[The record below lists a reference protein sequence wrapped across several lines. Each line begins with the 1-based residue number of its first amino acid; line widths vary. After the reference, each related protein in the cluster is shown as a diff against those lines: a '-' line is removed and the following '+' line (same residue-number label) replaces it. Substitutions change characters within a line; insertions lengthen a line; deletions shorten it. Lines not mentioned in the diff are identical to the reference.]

1 MGVLGTGQIKT
12 NEEFAKAARE
22 RSETEKAEAEAERV
36 KKGEETLA
44 DLETRGDQ
52 SQSRRVKNYDLR
64 TDPIIKDTTPES
76 IRIATQNF
84 LLRGLNFYAAL
95 NKRARYDHIKRV
107 RTSEPATLIN
117 RLTRTPSV
125 DGINEFLRIKPHQI
139 AALVPT
145 IRLFLVYSGDDKS
158 KKHKSIELKFEDKT
172 NSDVAIITSDSR
184 GRGAGV
190 GVKSFRVETQGRNP
204 AEGALVK
211 CDLEVFFQNI
221 EMLATQ
227 SEQKDPSST
236 DYIEL
241 ILRRT
246 KNPAKTHDSRGNE
259 IPYSRIT
266 NRFGF
271 RLMAVV
277 GWAVPR
283 GNVVDQKLK
292 DLLRETQ
299 EVIYLHLIDHTIDF
313 KQDGTGLLTC
323 NYQGAIEKAFSSD
336 IYDVLAVSEQ
346 NVLQGKINRLEEDIS
361 RKQKEGE
368 KIEKSDEGASRDAQD
383 QITKLKEKQQKL
395 KETLRAVR
403 YAQLMSMIISPRAAT
418 NRLHTV
424 DLTRYDMKRF
434 RRGDTFGPSSG
445 PPPKEDATTV
455 KQLDKATGL
464 DWSKSMSSLT
474 DKPKAKE
481 STRISFIYFGDI
493 IEAAMQ
499 VVEKNFKNSKTTKV
513 DGLDDFEVLLG
524 PLTYKKKVSGKYV
537 SGIVNI
543 ADVPISLKSFE
554 AWFDKNIKKQN
565 LDSFSLRAFLRS
577 ATSELVLVALGQFM
591 GLDKKMKIKN
601 QVGMHTF
608 LGKPLPANMPTIDLD
623 GGVRLDLIKTKD
635 LARPAGELKEMKP
648 YIVLYASLEA
658 PDTRIPN
665 VDKDVKD
672 GIYHL
677 HLGSDRGIVKSIN
690 FSKTDVPYNRES
702 RLTSQDAEEGQLR
715 DKYDATIELIGSSF
729 LFRPGQKLY
738 INPTLSGFGNIN
750 SKKSVAR
757 LLGLGGY
764 YDIITVSSE
773 FSRDSGYTTSLKCA
787 WTSFGGLTKVNQQTE
802 TFEDKLARA
811 FPAAAPKLAEEDRP
825 QERNITFTDE
835 EGAAPESPEETKK
848 RFNPS
853 FADQIDS
860 DRLQVARQKLES
872 AETALRNAVSAART
886 RHQMD
891 GDEVMPGY
899 PEVHKNIE
907 KLKERVT
914 RYRREY
920 DEASFDAMEEGR

>member
-1 MGVLGTGQIKT
+1 MAGEPIIAQHGGKVKKAVAKSAEEQ
-12 NEEFAKAARE
+12 NERQ
-22 RSETEKAEAEAERV
+22 KAEAEAERV
-36 KKGEETLA
+36 KKGKEALASIEE
-44 DLETRGDQ
+44 RGASLQ
-52 SQSRRVKNYDLR
+52 TALVKKHKLR
-64 TDPIIKDTTPES
+64 SDPIIKDATPES
-76 IRIATQNF
+76 RRIAAQNF
-84 LLRGLNFYAAL
+84 LLRGMEFYAGI
-95 NKRARYDHIKRV
+95 NKKTKYNHIRRV

-125 DGINEFLRIKPHQI
+125 VGINKFLQIKPHQI
-139 AALVPT
+139 ATLVPT
-145 IRLFLVYSGDDKS
+145 IRLFLVYSGSDKS

-172 NSDVAIITSDSR
+172 SSDVAIITSDSR
-184 GRGAGV
+184 GRGGGV
-190 GVKSFRVETQGRNP
+190 GVKSFKVETQGRNP

-277 GWAVPR
+277 GWATPQ
-283 GNVVDQKLK
+283 GDSVDQNLK

-299 EVIYLHLIDHTIDF
+299 EVIYLHLINHTIDF
-313 KQDGTGLLTC
+313 NQDGTGLLTC

-336 IYDVLAVSEQ
+336 MYDVLAVSEQ
-346 NVLQGKINRLEEDIS
+346 NKLQEKVNSLEEDIS
-361 RKQKEGE
+361 KKQKEGE
-368 KIEKSDEGASRDAQD
+368 KIQKSDKDELKKGQD
-383 QITKLKEKQQKL
+383 QITKLKEEQQKL
-395 KETLRAVR
+395 KETLRAQR
-403 YAQLMSMIISPRAAT
+403 YAQLMSMIISPRSHT
-418 NRLHTV
+418 NKLHTV
-424 DLTRYDMKRF
+424 DLTEHDMKRF

-445 PPPKEDATTV
+445 PPPKEDATAV
-455 KQLDKATGL
+455 KQLDKATSTA
-464 DWSKSMSSLT
+464 WSESMASLVG
-474 DKPKAKE
+474 KPKKE
-481 STRISFIYFGDI
+481 QNTRISFIFFGDI
-493 IEAAMQ
+493 IEAAKA
-499 VVEKNFKNSKTTKV
+499 VVEKNFKNSKTAKV

-524 PLTYKKKVSGKYV
+524 PLTFKKKVGTKYV
-537 SGIVNI
+537 SGIVNL

-554 AWFDKNIKKQN
+554 IWFDKNIKKQN

-601 QVGMHTF
+601 QIGVHTF
-608 LGKPLPANMPTIDLD
+608 MGKPLPAGMSTIDLD
-623 GGVRLDLIKTKD
+623 GGARLELIKTKD
-635 LARPAGELKEMKP
+635 LARPAGELKNMKP
-648 YIVLYASLEA
+648 YVVLYASLEV
-658 PDTRIPN
+658 PDTRVPN
-665 VDKDVKD
+665 VSQDVKD

-690 FSKTDVPYNRES
+690 FSKTDVPYNKES

-738 INPTLSGFGNIN
+738 LNPTLSGFGNIN
-750 SKKSVAR
+750 SEKSVAR

-802 TFEDKLARA
+802 TFEDKMARRFTTA
-811 FPAAAPKLAEEDRP
+811 PPKLSAEDRP
-825 QERNITFTDE
+825 QQRVITFADKE
-835 EGAAPESPEETKK
+835 VAPSAPESLEETKK
-848 RFNPS
+848 RFSTS
-853 FADQIDS
+853 FADQVGD
-860 DRLQVARQKLES
+860 DRFQGARQKLEN
-872 AETALRNAVSAART
+872 AETALRNAVAAARKHE
-886 RHQMD
+886 RED
-891 GDEVMPGY
+891 DPKAIKE
-899 PEVHKNIE
+899 IE
-907 KLKERVT
+907 KLKERVAL
-914 RYRREY
+914 RRREY
-920 DEASFDAMEEGR
+920 DEAAFDALEEGK